1 MYKCPKCDM
10 SFDDQIRLERHFNT
24 HKKRELK
31 GHKQKE
37 KGLPDFDKPDFSQV
51 M

>member
-1 MYKCPKCDM
+1 MQFNDE
-10 SFDDQIRLERHFNT
+10 IRLERHSNT

-31 GHKQKE
+31 GRKQKQNSM
-37 KGLPDFDKPDFSQV
+37 PDFDKPGFSQI